1 MFISPW
7 EGGLAHLAKIPVA
20 LAEILASG
28 PASASTLYKH
38 NKNFKRVQGMSRG
51 SLLLC
56 LYEQA
61 GWPTCRGIEWFL
73 EKSGSWKI
81 FARPQNLGNVCDRF

>member
-51 SLLLC
+51 SLYHLKIVAVFIR
-56 LYEQA
+56 A
-61 GWPTCRGIEWFL
+61 GRL
-73 EKSGSWKI
+73 
-81 FARPQNLGNVCDRF
+81 AHL